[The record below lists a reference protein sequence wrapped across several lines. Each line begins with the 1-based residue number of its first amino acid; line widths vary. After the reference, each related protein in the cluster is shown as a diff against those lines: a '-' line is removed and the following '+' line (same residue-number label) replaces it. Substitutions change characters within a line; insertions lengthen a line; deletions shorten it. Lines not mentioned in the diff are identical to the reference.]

1 MATKKATPA
10 AKAAPAKKPCA
21 KKACCAKT
29 VKDVKPAAIKEM
41 KASQVHQILGKYILC
56 DGYDMVVDTEKSHGS
71 YMYDAKHNKEYL
83 DFFSFF
89 ASMPIGF
96 NHPNGKRGLFA
107 HVAFADGHVEKLAI
121 PAGPGDGKW
130 TVAIGRSELED
141 LTEWLCKGEDVF
153 FDGAKYE
160 KRDD

>member
-96 NHPNGKRGLFA
+96 NHPKLHNEDFIKEIGE
-107 HVAFADGHVEKLAI
+107 VALHKISNSDFYTTTMAEFVEAMATTAKPDYMKKMFEDI
-121 PAGPGDGKW
+121 P
-130 TVAIGRSELED
+130 
-141 LTEWLCKGEDVF
+141 
-153 FDGAKYE
+153 
-160 KRDD
+160 